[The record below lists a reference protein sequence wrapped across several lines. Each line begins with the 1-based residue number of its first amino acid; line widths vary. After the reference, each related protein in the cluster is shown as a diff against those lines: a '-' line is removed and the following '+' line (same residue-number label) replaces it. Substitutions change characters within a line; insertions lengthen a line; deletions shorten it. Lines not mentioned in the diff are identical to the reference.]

1 MSDGKSSSSAAAAI
15 DYQEIHDALVQI
27 ALQAGEMITSAQPAV
42 SGHGTKKD
50 NSADLV
56 TETDQAVEKMIMEE
70 LGRKY
75 PGFECVWSFLF
86 FFFSFSLFGI
96 WGGEVE
102 NGNENLRECP
112 VLPKKKKM

>member
-1 MSDGKSSSSAAAAI
+1 MSEGKSSSSAAAATAAAI
-15 DYQEIHDALVQI
+15 DYQEIHDVLVQI

-70 LGRKY
+70 LGRKF
-75 PGFECVWSFLF
+75 PGFECV
-86 FFFSFSLFGI
+86 
-96 WGGEVE
+96 
-102 NGNENLRECP
+102 
-112 VLPKKKKM
+112 

>member
-1 MSDGKSSSSAAAAI
+1 MSDGESSSSAAAAI
-15 DYQEIHDALVQI
+15 DYQEIHDVLVQI

-75 PGFECVWSFLF
+75 PGFECV
-86 FFFSFSLFGI
+86 
-96 WGGEVE
+96 
-102 NGNENLRECP
+102 
-112 VLPKKKKM
+112 

>member
-1 MSDGKSSSSAAAAI
+1 MSDGKSSSSTAAAAAAI
-15 DYQEIHDALVQI
+15 DYQEIHDVLVQI

-75 PGFECVWSFLF
+75 PGFECVDLF
-86 FFFSFSLFGI
+86 FFSLFLEF
-96 WGGEVE
+96 GEVE
-102 NGNENLRECP
+102 NGNENLRGCP
-112 VLPKKKKM
+112 VLPERK